1 MDRRQALSRVGLLLG
16 GTVIGAS
23 YFLEGCKPEGK
34 KLASVNDFSAEDIAY
49 LDEVADTILPTT
61 ASSPGAKAAK
71 VGAFMTVMVRDCY
84 TEKQQ
89 KTFMEGMSK
98 INDVAKKKFDKVY
111 MEITPDQRTEL
122 LNELDK
128 EQKAYTAKQKE
139 KDKDAAANLRDDPA
153 DKDPHYFRLMKELTL
168 LGYFTSEIGATKA
181 LRYVESPGKY
191 DGNYDY
197 KKGDKAWAI

>member
-34 KLASVNDFSAEDIAY
+34 KLTSVNDFSAEDIAY

-98 INDVAKKKFDKVY
+98 LNDASKKKFDKVY

-128 EQKAYTAKQKE
+128 EQKAFTAKQT
-139 KDKDAAANLRDDPA
+139 KDETE
-153 DKDPHYFRLMKELTL
+153 KDPHYFRMMKELTL